1 MAEYE
6 LVHKPQSSVIALD
19 ESVVD
24 VDDDSDWEK
33 IDRISDTTCQMMEAR
48 RLYSDILTAGPAVI
62 AV

>member
-19 ESVVD
+19 ESVLG

-33 IDRISDTTCQMMEAR
+33 IDRISETTCQMEAR